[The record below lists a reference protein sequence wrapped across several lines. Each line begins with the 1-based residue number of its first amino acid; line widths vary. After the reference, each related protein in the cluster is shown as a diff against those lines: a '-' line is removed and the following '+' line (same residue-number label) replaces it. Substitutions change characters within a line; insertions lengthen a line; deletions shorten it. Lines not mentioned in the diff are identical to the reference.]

1 MNVNIVLQFY
11 YKLVTFIDLGKNTCY
26 NKIKKVKAVRGVR
39 GKAFLKEVFPVTSC
53 RFSSSKK
60 ETKMEVTVYNTKQS

>member
-26 NKIKKVKAVRGVR
+26 NR
-39 GKAFLKEVFPVTSC
+39 GKVDVKITLCKKWVGFLWMVITE
-53 RFSSSKK
+53 
-60 ETKMEVTVYNTKQS
+60 